1 MVSHLSPAPR
11 TQSATKTFDFQSV
24 QTLRTKLAESVDVPV
39 ERENQLLSQENDEA
53 RVRKGGHKV
62 NFSKGK

>member
-24 QTLRTKLAESVDVPV
+24 QTLRTKLAEFTAKLCEMDHL
-39 ERENQLLSQENDEA
+39 EKEDEEA
-53 RVRKGGHKV
+53 
-62 NFSKGK
+62 

>member
-1 MVSHLSPAPR
+1 MVSHLFPAPR

-39 ERENQLLSQENDEA
+39 ERENQLFIAKHGGLDEA
-53 RVRKGGHKV
+53 
-62 NFSKGK
+62 